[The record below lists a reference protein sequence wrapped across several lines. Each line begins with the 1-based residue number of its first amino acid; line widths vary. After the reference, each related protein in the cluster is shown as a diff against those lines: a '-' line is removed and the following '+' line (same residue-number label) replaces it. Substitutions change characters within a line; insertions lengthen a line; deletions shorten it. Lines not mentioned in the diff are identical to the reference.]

1 MKIPAGAVT
10 MIVGDIGSGKS
21 SLLYAMLSEM
31 TPDPE
36 SNPKITINGNVAF
49 CSQKPWILSGTVKE
63 NILFFQPYDE
73 EKFKKV
79 VYYAGLEDDL
89 KILGKGVETEIGEK
103 GVNLSGGQKARV
115 SLARALYSD
124 RDIYL
129 LDDVLS
135 AVDVHVGKF
144 LMEKTILGFLRKKT
158 VIIPSHAI
166 NFAEQADNI
175 LVMKKGEITKKGSFE
190 AIFESEEF
198 QEVYNLEKKK
208 KEEKEKE
215 EDEDEEKI
223 LNELKLHK
231 EATKSLEKIV
241 ENKE

>member
-1 MKIPAGAVT
+1 M
-10 MIVGDIGSGKS
+10 
-21 SLLYAMLSEM
+21 
-31 TPDPE
+31 
-36 SNPKITINGNVAF
+36 
-49 CSQKPWILSGTVKE
+49 SGTVKE
-63 NILFFQPYDE
+63 NITFFLPFEE
-73 EKFKKV
+73 EKFNKV
-79 VYYAGLEDDL
+79 VYYAGLEEDL

-135 AVDVHVGKF
+135 AVDVHVGQF

-166 NFAEQADNI
+166 SFAEQTDNI
-175 LVMKKGEITKKGSFE
+175 VVMKKGEIVRSGSFQD
-190 AIFESEEF
+190 IFESEEF

-208 KEEKEKE
+208 KKVK
-215 EDEDEEKI
+215 EDEGDEKI
-223 LNELKLHK
+223 INELKL
-231 EATKSLEKIV
+231 
-241 ENKE
+241 